1 VRRLAISLA
10 TRGRPALLKETLER
24 TLPNIRRKSTRLLVS
39 IDDDD
44 IATLTRV
51 RDLPNDDRVR
61 YSIAPRE
68 DSLGAK
74 YNRILG
80 TPADVYLAMV
90 DYAPHL
96 TKGFDDKILKAAAI
110 FPDGIGVVFN
120 RYANLSFPE
129 INAVTRNLALR
140 MGYFYPPY
148 FPYWFVDHWLDDIA
162 RMIGRIAYVDIVI
175 DVSKRPGTMD
185 RREPGFWA
193 TFFDATH
200 VIRERRAREIL
211 TDLHDPK
218 WRKTLLERSFPVI
231 AQHSMMINDNVRSI
245 ANWRPEEIDER
256 YRRLKA
262 RAVWMMR
269 ALLPEIEEA
278 AEKTQ
283 RGKAKAA

>member
-1 VRRLAISLA
+1 MRRLAISLA